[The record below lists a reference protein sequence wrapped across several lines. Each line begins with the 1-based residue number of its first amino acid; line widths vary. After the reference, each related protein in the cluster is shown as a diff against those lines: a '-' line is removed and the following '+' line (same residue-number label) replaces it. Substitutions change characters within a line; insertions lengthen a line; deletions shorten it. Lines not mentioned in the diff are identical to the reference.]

1 MSQSIDRSGR
11 WTDIEFQAFLHR
23 FAMRGSSM
31 IKSDPFAQID
41 FNARRRS
48 GGLLSPIVWL
58 GGLIATALA
67 VTVGAVLA
75 VVTAAAVALI
85 ALVAGVVVFLASFAF
100 RARRA
105 RSARARQDE
114 GVIDAQKVG
123 DTWVAYGWER
133 EGR

>member
-1 MSQSIDRSGR
+1 
-11 WTDIEFQAFLHR
+11 
-23 FAMRGSSM
+23 M
-31 IKSDPFAQID
+31 IQSDPFVQIGL
-41 FNARRRS
+41 NARRRTG
-48 GGLLSPIVWL
+48 GGLLAPFVWL
-58 GGLIATALA
+58 AGLVATAIA

-75 VVTAAAVALI
+75 VLTAAAVAVI
-85 ALVAGVVVFLASFAF
+85 ALIAGVVVFFAGFAF

-105 RSARARQDE
+105 RRARAAKVRRDE

>member
-1 MSQSIDRSGR
+1 
-11 WTDIEFQAFLHR
+11 
-23 FAMRGSSM
+23 M
-31 IKSDPFAQID
+31 IQSDPFAQIG
-41 FNARRRS
+41 FNARRRTG
-48 GGLLSPIVWL
+48 GGLMAPFVWL

-75 VVTAAAVALI
+75 VLTAAAVAVI
-85 ALVAGVVVFLASFAF
+85 ALIAGVVVFFAGFAF

-105 RSARARQDE
+105 RRARAAKARRDE

>member
-1 MSQSIDRSGR
+1 
-11 WTDIEFQAFLHR
+11 
-23 FAMRGSSM
+23 M
-31 IKSDPFAQID
+31 IQSDPFAQIG
-41 FNARRRS
+41 FNARRRTG
-48 GGLLSPIVWL
+48 GGLLAPFVWL

-67 VTVGAVLA
+67 VAVGAVLA
-75 VVTAAAVALI
+75 VLTAAAVAVI
-85 ALVAGVVVFLASFAF
+85 ALIAGVVVFFAGFAF

-105 RSARARQDE
+105 RAATARRDE

>member
-1 MSQSIDRSGR
+1 MTRMQDRFVQYRLGGP
-11 WTDIEFQAFLHR
+11 A
-23 FAMRGSSM
+23 
-31 IKSDPFAQID
+31 
-41 FNARRRS
+41 S
-48 GGLLSPIVWL
+48 GGGVLRPVMWVF
-58 GGLIATALA
+58 GLIATGLA

-75 VVTAAAVALI
+75 VLTAAAVAVI
-85 ALVAGVVVFLASFAF
+85 ALIAGVVVFFAGFAF

-105 RSARARQDE
+105 RAARARQDE